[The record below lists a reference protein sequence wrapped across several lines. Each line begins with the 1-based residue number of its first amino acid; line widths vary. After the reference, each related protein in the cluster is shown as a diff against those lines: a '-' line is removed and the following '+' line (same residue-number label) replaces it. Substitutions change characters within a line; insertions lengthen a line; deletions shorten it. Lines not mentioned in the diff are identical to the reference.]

1 MVDGVVTPES
11 FTQPSRFDELIIG
24 TQVAC
29 TPGAS
34 QVIMVSGGSASNWE
48 SPGVNQSQVSLI
60 AGLPITGLLK
70 FVFTLRGMQ
79 LKSNQSLPGMTD

>member
-1 MVDGVVTPES
+1 MTPES

-70 FVFTLRGMQ
+70 FVFLR
-79 LKSNQSLPGMTD
+79 SEVCN